1 METSWP
7 RWKDQ
12 AQTSEARVIPLSA
25 LALVTSQD
33 KEHNVNFS
41 AAAAKGA
48 DNVVTLSSGRKINV
62 SITRDG
68 IRLVEHDEPSDSDAQ
83 LTFKFE

>member
-12 AQTSEARVIPLSA
+12 AETSEARVIPLSA
-25 LALVTSQD
+25 LALITSKD

-48 DNVVTLSSGRKINV
+48 DNVVTLTSGRKISV
-62 SITRDG
+62 SVTRDG
-68 IRLVEHDEPSDSDAQ
+68 IRLVEHDEPLDSDTQ
-83 LTFKFE
+83 LSFRF